1 MWLAGRSGELA
12 PVLAKNCTSTYKYR
26 AIYQLDPSSGEAANT
41 PLSLQNR
48 RSSSPVS
55 SALTP
60 VTNRCASSA
69 LVLVQN
75 SRSPPGKV
83 SSSPVSN
90 TTHVEL
96 TPGNEASTPPPASTS
111 TSGRNGAGTAGRI
124 PVSPPETTGPLVSH
138 AGGRLPRAAPSPSL
152 PDQAK
157 AARAARIERYTSLP
171 ADRAPAACPHVLFR
185 ASP

>member
-96 TPGNEASTPPPASTS
+96 TPGNEASTPPPPPPPPLGGTVPARRVGFQFRRPRPQ
-111 TSGRNGAGTAGRI
+111 GRWSVTPAAG
-124 PVSPPETTGPLVSH
+124 
-138 AGGRLPRAAPSPSL
+138 SPSL